1 MINLLFLT
9 VETANPLAES
19 LGGYENISIVHELE
33 PPSIEFLR
41 IVKDEITAG
50 EIEFVIYICCY
61 FSCLILE
68 RPICLGYFI
77 IPVVI
82 DALSIFSFFSAKF
95 YMLNSY
101 GLKVGHSY
109 LASEIHHCWVAI
121 LLH

>member
-1 MINLLFLT
+1 MIILLFLT
-9 VETANPLAES
+9 LETANPLAES

-61 FSCLILE
+61 FCCLILE

-82 DALSIFSFFSAKF
+82 DALSIFRFLALNF
-95 YMLNSY
+95 MLNSY

-109 LASEIHHCWVAI
+109 LAFEIHHYWVAI